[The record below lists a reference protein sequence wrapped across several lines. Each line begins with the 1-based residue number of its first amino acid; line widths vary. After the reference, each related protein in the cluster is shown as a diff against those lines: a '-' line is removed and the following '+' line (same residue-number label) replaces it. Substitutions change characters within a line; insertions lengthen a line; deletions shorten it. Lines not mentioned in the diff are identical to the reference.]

1 MTAAVPGDDPT
12 LPSGFTRFSA
22 GRAVVVCAEHLAGAM
37 REVLRR
43 GTLYRYA
50 ETHPKARPLV
60 GRGVVWAAPLPGNVE
75 RVVVRHNHHGGL
87 LAGLTR
93 DLFPIST
100 RAPRE
105 LRTSERLRRD
115 GVPTPRILGYVLY
128 ALLPRV
134 YRADVMSREIADSFD
149 LSHAI
154 MSPDDALRVGAL
166 EATAALV
173 RAMIAAGA
181 WHKDLN
187 VKNVLLHPTETGA
200 LEATVLDV
208 DRVKFPERK
217 NVSELNV
224 ARLLRSARKWQTS
237 YGAPVTDGELDM
249 LAARI
254 REPAAPRAT
263 AS

>member
-1 MTAAVPGDDPT
+1 MPAAPDRDEA
-12 LPSGFTRFSA
+12 LPRGFVRFTV
-22 GRAVVVCAEHLAGAM
+22 GRAAVVCAEHVVDAM

-50 ETHPKARPLV
+50 ETHPNARPLV
-60 GRGVVWAAPLPGNVE
+60 GRGVVYAAPLPGNVE

-93 DLFPIST
+93 DLFPVST

-105 LRTSERLRRD
+105 LRTAERLRRS

-128 ALLPRV
+128 SFLPRV

-154 MSPDDALRVGAL
+154 MSPDDALRSGAL
-166 EATAALV
+166 GATAALV

-187 VKNVLLHPTETGA
+187 VKNVLLHPTESAA

-217 NVSELNV
+217 DVAELNV

-237 YGAPVTDGELDM
+237 YGAPVTDAELGT
-249 LAARI
+249 LAALI
-254 REPAAPRAT
+254 RE
-263 AS
+263 SM